1 MSTKN
6 LFLFTMVFVLS
17 LPLAAQQLPLF
28 SIYRDQRQILNP
40 ADMSNNYL
48 LNEMNISLGASY
60 RNQWLG
66 IEDSPQTQALSFEY
80 INDDNHII
88 LGGHILNDQAG
99 KLGQTGIYGRF
110 AYRLELSR
118 RIDQALVF
126 GIGAGMVQYRARLSE
141 ITFAETE
148 DFALVDDNLIYP
160 DFSLG
165 AFYHYKDQLYAGL
178 SAPQIFG
185 LSTVFRDSSDQR
197 SIDIRRSPH
206 LYGVVG
212 GFIDVAWFGSS
223 TSFIEPSLW
232 LRYVPHSPISAD
244 LNVRYQISDFYWLGV
259 GGGIGWGAQFSSSLH
274 FETGFQLGEAVNIYN
289 GQWKIG
295 FAYDVALSRYRSL
308 FGSSFEVLLS
318 YAWAY

>member
-1 MSTKN
+1 MSVFKY
-6 LFLFTMVFVLS
+6 LFLAIILLS
-17 LPLAAQQLPLF
+17 CIPVTAQQLPLF

-48 LNEMNISLGASY
+48 LNEMNMSVGASY

-66 IEDSPQTQALSFEY
+66 IEDSPTTQALSFEY
-80 INDDNHII
+80 INDDNNII

-99 KLGQTGIYGRF
+99 KLGQTGVYGRF
-110 AYRLELSR
+110 AYRLELSQ

-126 GIGAGMVQYRARLSE
+126 GLGAGMVQYRARLSD
-141 ITFAETE
+141 ITFAELE
-148 DFALVDDNLIYP
+148 DFAMVDDNLIYP

-165 AFYHYKDQLYAGL
+165 AFYHYKDELYAGI

-185 LSTVFRDSSDQR
+185 LSTVFRDTSDER
-197 SIDIRRSPH
+197 SIDLKRNPH

-212 GFIDVAWFGSS
+212 GFVDVAWFGSS

-232 LRYVPHSPISAD
+232 LRYVPNSPISAD

-259 GGGIGWGAQFSSSLH
+259 GGGVGWGSQLSSSLH
-274 FETGFQLGEAVNIYN
+274 FETGFQLGEAINIYN

-295 FAYDVALSRYRSL
+295 FAYDVPLSKYRSL
-308 FGSSFEVLLS
+308 FGSNFEVGLS
-318 YAWAY
+318 YAWEY